1 MKKFLTKLAI
11 YIVILSSIAMCINEI
26 YRCQGDE
33 ADKFV
38 KGVPYG
44 IQICNFGSSHGGA
57 FNYIDVKDKYVCFN
71 FAMGGQSLPYDCR
84 ILENYKDNLQT
95 GAIVFIIISDFS
107 FFGVDDPETKDFAS
121 KNRRYYRFLRPE
133 LIQHYDAKT
142 NFYVNYFPAIA
153 DGNIVSLIEHMYSFF
168 CPPHENSQTKI
179 FNHDKALRQVV
190 GVYSRHIATNVAPDG
205 HRIYKNDAQEA
216 IYNMINICREKNCR
230 PILVTTPYLREYT
243 DFVRKNDPEFFA
255 DFYSAI
261 NEVVKNTGIE
271 YYDYSHDE
279 RYINDYSVF
288 ADNDHLSKHGAILFT
303 NTLMREVL
311 GITAD

>member
-1 MKKFLTKLAI
+1 MKKFLVKLVI
-11 YIVILSSIAMCINEI
+11 YVVILSSIALCINEM
-26 YRCQGDE
+26 YRHQHNE

-38 KGVPYG
+38 EGVPSG

-84 ILENYKDNLQT
+84 ILENYKDNLQA

-153 DGNIVSLIEHMYSFF
+153 DGNIVSLFEHIYSFL
-168 CPPHENSQTKI
+168 CPPHENSQTTK
-179 FNHDKALRQVV
+179 FNHDKALSQVV
-190 GVYSRHIATNVAPDG
+190 GVYSRHIASHVAPSG
-205 HRIYKNDAQEA
+205 QRIYKHDAHKA
-216 IYNMINICREKNCR
+216 VYDMINMCRERNCR
-230 PILVTTPYLREYT
+230 PILVTTPYARDYI
-243 DFVRKNDPEFFA
+243 DFVRENDPKFFA
-255 DFYSAI
+255 DFYNAI
-261 NEVVKNTGIE
+261 SEVVKNTGVE

-279 RYINDYSVF
+279 RYTDDYAVF
-288 ADNDHLSKHGAILFT
+288 ADNDHMNREGARLFT
-303 NTLMREVL
+303 NTLLREVL
-311 GITAD
+311 GI